1 MTDQI
6 LEIVNNIFT
15 SLRNIALSV
24 EEMRKEIS
32 DMKIDCINRKKE
44 CELSQS
50 KFTDHLQE
58 DDIKKKDGNGDG
70 RTLKIRDSGCCL
82 L

>member
-15 SLRNIALSV
+15 SLRNIAESV

-50 KFTDHLQE
+50 KFTDHLHDVEVKKKSNGSE
-58 DDIKKKDGNGDG
+58 DDFGTD
-70 RTLKIRDSGCCL
+70 IRIL